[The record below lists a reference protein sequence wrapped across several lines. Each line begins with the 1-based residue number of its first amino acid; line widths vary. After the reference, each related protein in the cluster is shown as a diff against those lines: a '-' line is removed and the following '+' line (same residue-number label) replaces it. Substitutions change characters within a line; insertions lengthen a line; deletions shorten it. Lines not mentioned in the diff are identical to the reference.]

1 MKNMKNIVWALLPL
15 LLAAGCAQTTNQEN
29 QMNKPKSVC
38 PLTTLRIYTRDY
50 DTPEKRERVCKLL
63 DKYGRIDEVWLST
76 AAGTQSL
83 AVHRKTL
90 GNCLKM
96 AEELRKRNIAV
107 SLQLSSTV
115 GHFGGAVFNAPDAYK
130 WTQDDLM
137 VGIDG
142 TTLPGVCC
150 PTSPTFSAW
159 CTDVLALYCEKL
171 KPLAAYIDDDLRFHN
186 LGKIEQ
192 GCCCTRC
199 LERFS
204 ALTGRKWT
212 REQVKQMLES
222 PEPQPMRSMWIEVHT
237 QALSDF
243 CKLAMERV
251 FAVSPD
257 THLGIQN
264 QHAKVFYTCWNF
276 APVFAA
282 MKTPSGLLAR
292 VRIGGGSWHDFMP
305 SIIARKSFITSCDV
319 DDAKE
324 CKYVDVIGHEEE
336 NWPCTVMNKS
346 AHAKAL
352 EAAMH
357 LAVGGNNVTF
367 QSGNLWQDYDS
378 TMTELL
384 QTIKTWYPL
393 FARLRELSE
402 KYRFDGITALVQS
415 GIQQKP
421 GTPEL
426 PWYGFWAEESEKLR
440 SSSLPLRL
448 SKYASHRN
456 GNPGF
461 LTAETARCISKETLD
476 RFLRS
481 GVVMTGNAYL
491 ELQKLGLTKEFG
503 VTASPA
509 AWTNTARFETGRAK
523 GATWYWG
530 MVPSVSFE
538 FGKNCRAE
546 KLLTLVRDE
555 RTSVGAW
562 RLETPKGRIAVV
574 GCPGDFTP
582 NLSHYALDLYRD
594 LFDWVGPRPV
604 SVRLEQ
610 AAPIVL
616 VPLAD
621 ANGLLRAVS
630 VLNVGIAPRTGLRLH
645 IRRPFGFRAAWR
657 QAGKEPV
664 RLDSQ
669 SGENNSCI
677 FTLPELG
684 AWQFALLELERESD

>member
-1 MKNMKNIVWALLPL
+1 MKNLLWAVFPL
-15 LLAAGCAQTTNQEN
+15 LLAAGCTQTTNQEI
-29 QMNKPKSVC
+29 QMKKKTFVH
-38 PLTTLRIYTRDY
+38 PLTTLRIYSRDY
-50 DTPEKRERVCKLL
+50 DSPEKRERICRML
-63 DKYGRIDEVWLST
+63 DKCGRIDEVWLST

-83 AVHRKTL
+83 AVHRKAL
-90 GNCLKM
+90 EECLKM

-115 GHFGGAVFNAPDAYK
+115 GHFGGAVFKAKDAYQ
-130 WTQDDLM
+130 WTKDDLM
-137 VGIDG
+137 VGHDG

-150 PTSPTFSAW
+150 PSSPSFAAW
-159 CTDVLALYCEKL
+159 CSDVLAMYCEKL
-171 KPLAAYIDDDLRFHN
+171 KPLAAYIDDDLRFHE
-186 LGKIEQ
+186 LGGIRQ
-192 GCCCTRC
+192 GCCCARC

-204 ALTGRKWT
+204 HLTGRKWT
-212 REQVKQMLES
+212 REQVQEMLDS
-222 PEPQPMRSMWIEVHT
+222 PAPRPERVLWTELHT
-237 QALSDF
+237 QTIADF
-243 CKLAMERV
+243 CKLAAERV
-251 FAVSPD
+251 FDVSPE
-257 THLGIQN
+257 THMGLQTV
-264 QHAKVFYTCWNF
+264 QAKYFYSCWNF
-276 APVFAA
+276 TPVYEAL
-282 MKTPSGLLAR
+282 KDPSDRPAR

-305 SIIARKSFITSCDV
+305 SIIARKSFITSCDI

-324 CKYVDVIGHEEE
+324 SKYVDIMGHEEE

-367 QSGNLWQDYDS
+367 QSGNLWRDSDS

-384 QTIKTWYPL
+384 ETIKVWYPL
-393 FARLRELSE
+393 FERLKTLSE
-402 KYRFDGITALVQS
+402 KYTFDGITALVQDRIREYPAH
-415 GIQQKP
+415 G
-421 GTPEL
+421 EF
-426 PWYGFWAEESEKLR
+426 PWYAFWAEESEKLR
-440 SSSLPLRL
+440 SASLPLRL
-448 SKYASHRN
+448 SKYASRRG

-461 LTAETARCISKETLD
+461 LTWETARGMTKETFEK
-476 RFLRS
+476 FLRS

-509 AWTNTARFETGRAK
+509 AWTNTARFETGPGK
-523 GATWYWG
+523 SATWYWG
-530 MVPSVSFE
+530 MIPSVSFE
-538 FGKNCRAE
+538 FGKNCQAE
-546 KLLTLVRDE
+546 KLLTLVSVE
-555 RTSVGAW
+555 RTAVGAW

-582 NLSHYALDLYRD
+582 NLSHYALDFYRD
-594 LFDWVGPRPV
+594 LFDWVGAQPV

-610 AAPIVL
+610 AAQIVL

-621 ANGLLRAVS
+621 ENGRLRAVS

-645 IRRPFGFRAAWR
+645 IRRPFGFRGAWY

-684 AWQFALLELERESD
+684 AWQFALLELEREAD